1 MPKTPQIFKNE
12 ALSIFINLV
21 IEASNEVFE
30 GTAIPNFPVEFAV
43 FSILTPFLQIFVAR
57 PALFQG

>member
-30 GTAIPNFPVEFAV
+30 GTAIPNLPVEFAG

-57 PALFQG
+57 PPLFQG